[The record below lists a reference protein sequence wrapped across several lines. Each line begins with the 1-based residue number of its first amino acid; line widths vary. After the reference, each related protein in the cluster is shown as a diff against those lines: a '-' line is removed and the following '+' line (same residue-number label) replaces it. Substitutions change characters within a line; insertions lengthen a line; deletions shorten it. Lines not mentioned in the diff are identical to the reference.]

1 MSGKTHSHIE
11 ASDVIM
17 RLRFL
22 LLFAFIAA
30 ISTFTATAQTGA
42 PSPRANGTRT
52 ATPPNTQSSPIEQSD
67 TEIKLTTRRVNLP
80 ITVLDKKGLPVAGLT
95 QSDFLIFEDKQPQ
108 AIDSFAVES
117 SKLPLYV
124 GVLMDTSSSTAG
136 KLKFQQESAM
146 NFIHTVVRIRKDQ
159 VAFATFDDEITV
171 KQDFTTKLDLLDKAV
186 YSVKKPGAHTS
197 LYDAIY
203 RFCDE
208 KMRGVRG
215 LRALVIVTDGDDT
228 YSRATMRE
236 AIEMAQATETMVFA
250 ISTKSGLAGSVPGV
264 DSGTVKDGGD
274 KILDQM
280 CQETGGRAF
289 FTGDVLELERSFARI
304 AKELRSQY
312 IVTYR
317 PTNER
322 FDGSDRKIEVRLAQK
337 KGGMKVRTRGGY
349 KATPDALTQ
358 Q

>member
-1 MSGKTHSHIE
+1 
-11 ASDVIM
+11 M
-17 RLRFL
+17 RNAWLRFL
-22 LLFAFIAA
+22 FLFAFI
-30 ISTFTATAQTGA
+30 ISVTTLNATAQTA
-42 PSPRANGTRT
+42 ARPSATPRANV
-52 ATPPNTQSSPIEQSD
+52 AQPNTSPAAQDDKGIVF
-67 TEIKLTTRRVNLP
+67 TTRRVNLP

-108 AIDSFAVES
+108 TIDSFAVES
-117 SKLPLYV
+117 NKLPLNV

-146 NFIHTVVRIRKDQ
+146 NFINTVVRLRKDQ
-159 VAFATFDDEITV
+159 VAFATFDDEVVV

-186 YSVKKPGAHTS
+186 YSVKKPGEHTS

-208 KMRGVRG
+208 KMRGVLG
-215 LRALVIVTDGDDT
+215 LRALVIITDGDDT

-264 DSGTVKDGGD
+264 DSGTVMDSGD
-274 KILDQM
+274 KVLDRM

-289 FTGDVLELERSFARI
+289 FTGDVLELERAFTRI
-304 AKELRSQY
+304 AKELRAQY

-322 FDGSDRKIEVRLAQK
+322 FDGSERKIEVRLAQK

-349 KATPDALTQ
+349 KATGDALTQ